1 MTIVSSSARRLEAR
15 ARFTALGVPDRH
27 LEAWKYTST
36 RAAVDT
42 PWVETSTARPVAGSP
57 TLTPELP
64 GLPTDLGFV
73 NGLPVSR
80 GVGRGRSGAEASAAE
95 LDALGG
101 LVDLSQPHAGL
112 WALNGAE
119 HDAFATFDVPAEN
132 VLPGAF
138 VLHWHTEG
146 AEPLRDHPRTLI
158 RVGANARVVIVE
170 RFTAQGRAWVN
181 PVTELVL
188 GPGAQVEYVRLQAQG
203 ADTVHTSAVFA
214 RLDRDATL
222 VTHEYAC
229 GAALTRAEVH
239 VQLAGPGA
247 TCRLNGLYVLDGKR
261 HADLYTRIR
270 HEAPHT
276 TSEEL
281 YKGVLRG
288 NARGV
293 FTGNIYM
300 GPGVRGASTRQE
312 NPNLL
317 LGDGAHVDT
326 RPQLEILH
334 NDVKAFHGATIG
346 RLDPGAIFY
355 LRSRGLST
363 EAARLLL
370 TGAFCNTVLDTL
382 PLEALRTHL
391 DAWLA
396 GALTED
402 VPS

>member
-1 MTIVSSSARRLEAR
+1 M
-15 ARFTALGVPDRH
+15 
-27 LEAWKYTST
+27 
-36 RAAVDT
+36 
-42 PWVETSTARPVAGSP
+42 
-57 TLTPELP
+57 
-64 GLPTDLGFV
+64 
-73 NGLPVSR
+73 
-80 GVGRGRSGAEASAAE
+80 
-95 LDALGG
+95 
-101 LVDLSQPHAGL
+101 
-112 WALNGAE
+112 
-119 HDAFATFDVPAEN
+119 
-132 VLPGAF
+132 
-138 VLHWHTEG
+138 
-146 AEPLRDHPRTLI
+146 
-158 RVGANARVVIVE
+158 
-170 RFTAQGRAWVN
+170 
-181 PVTELVL
+181 
-188 GPGAQVEYVRLQAQG
+188 
-203 ADTVHTSAVFA
+203 
-214 RLDRDATL
+214 
-222 VTHEYAC
+222 
-229 GAALTRAEVH
+229 
-239 VQLAGPGA
+239 QLAGPGA